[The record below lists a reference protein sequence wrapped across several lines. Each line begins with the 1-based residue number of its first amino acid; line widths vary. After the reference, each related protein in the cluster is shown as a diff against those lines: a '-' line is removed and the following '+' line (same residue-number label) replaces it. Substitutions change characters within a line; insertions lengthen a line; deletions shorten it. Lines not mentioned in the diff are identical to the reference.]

1 MKKFLH
7 SSLFPIA
14 IMLFLVATFV
24 FSSCKKDQTCRVK
37 VTVTDTVGAKM
48 RYTWVILD
56 IPENT
61 PPSQTGNP
69 PSDVFPLQL
78 NTLADG
84 YVEAEF
90 KLPAIIQANIY
101 DSTDTQFLN
110 PLKKKIIKL
119 EAGETVEET
128 VEIIN

>member
-7 SSLFPIA
+7 SSFFPGA
-14 IMLFLVATFV
+14 IVLFLVATFV

-37 VTVTDTVGAKM
+37 VTVVDTIGAKQ
-48 RYTWVILD
+48 RYKWVILD

-78 NTLADG
+78 NTLTDG

-128 VEIIN
+128 VEIQ

>member
-7 SSLFPIA
+7 TNTL
-14 IMLFLVATFV
+14 LVAIAMFMASMFV
-24 FSSCKKDQTCRVK
+24 LSACKKDQTCGVK
-37 VTVTDTVGAKM
+37 VTITDTIGAKQ
-48 RYTWVILD
+48 RYVWVILD

-78 NTLADG
+78 NTGTDG

-90 KLPAIIQANIY
+90 KLPAIIQANVY
-101 DSTDTQFLN
+101 DSLDIGFVN

-119 EAGETVEET
+119 EAGETVQE
-128 VEIIN
+128 VIEIE